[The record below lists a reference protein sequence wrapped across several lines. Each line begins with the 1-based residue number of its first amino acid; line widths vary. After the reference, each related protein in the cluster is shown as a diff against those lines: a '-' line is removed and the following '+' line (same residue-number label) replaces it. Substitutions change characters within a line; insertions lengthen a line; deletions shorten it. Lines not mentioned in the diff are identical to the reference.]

1 MFELKLYIA
10 CLLFSSCSITFL
22 KFHKLVSTVNRVE
35 SSLLSV
41 RPARRKMTLFDKL
54 VMIMTSLLFT
64 PTLASSIIDFQ
75 NDKHNSRPT
84 ACVLYYL
91 FFYVCSKS
99 VSSVLRFFQCQI
111 FLSSIFNH
119 GLLYRNIFYRLIN
132 CYLICVSNLC

>member
-22 KFHKLVSTVNRVE
+22 KFHKLVSTVNRME

-41 RPARRKMTLFDKL
+41 RAARRKMTLFDKL

-91 FFYVCSKS
+91 FFMCVLKVFQVFS
-99 VSSVLRFFQCQI
+99 VFFQCQI

-132 CYLICVSNLC
+132 CHSDLC